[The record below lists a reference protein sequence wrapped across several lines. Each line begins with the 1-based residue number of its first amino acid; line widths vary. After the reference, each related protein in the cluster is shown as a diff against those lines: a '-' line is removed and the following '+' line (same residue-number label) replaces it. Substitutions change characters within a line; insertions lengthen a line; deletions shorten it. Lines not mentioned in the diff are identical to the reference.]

1 MAERNAEEPQK
12 RHGCLFYGCLTIV
25 ILFLLATTVIAVA
38 VWKGTSY
45 LMNNFADAAPAAV
58 SAQTYPVESAEQA
71 RQKMLAFSTQLDQ
84 KNGEATLV
92 LTEDEMNAF
101 LAHHEQ
107 MKAKNIQVAV
117 DFTPNTAA
125 GKISV
130 PLDQVLPKMF
140 SKGRYLNGSAIFDMS
155 MRNNTLFIGLKSLKV
170 KGKPLPE
177 MMMKELRSINLA
189 ERAQMDEE
197 DNGLKYVKRIEIED
211 GQITITAEKTL

>member
-25 ILFLLATTVIAVA
+25 ILCLLATTVIAVA

-45 LMNNFADAAPAAV
+45 LMNNYADNAPEAV
-58 SAQTYPVESAEQA
+58 STQTYSVESAEQA
-71 RQKMLAFSTQLDQ
+71 RQKMQAFSVQLDQ
-84 KNGEATLV
+84 KNGEATLI

-101 LAHHEQ
+101 FAHHEQ

-125 GKISV
+125 GNISV
-130 PLDQVLPKMF
+130 PLDQALPKMF

-155 MRNNTLFIGLKSLKV
+155 MRNNALFIGLKSLKV

-177 MMMKELRSINLA
+177 MMMKELRAINLA

-197 DNGLKYVKRIEIED
+197 DNGLKHVKRIEIEE